1 MLEQLEGDV
10 TDALENLRELARGV
24 YPPLLADRGLTAAID
39 AQSRRSA
46 VPVRVEADGIDRYPQ
61 EIETAVYFC
70 TLEALQNAA
79 KYADASQ
86 ITVRL
91 VENHGELV
99 LSVRDDGRG
108 FDPAVTPLGAGLQN
122 MSDRLAALGGT
133 LIVRSRAGGG
143 TTIEGRIPVRSSSD
157 RMRGRAPRR
166 RRDAV
171 PVPPP

>member
-1 MLEQLEGDV
+1 
-10 TDALENLRELARGV
+10 
-24 YPPLLADRGLTAAID
+24 
-39 AQSRRSA
+39 

-79 KYADASQ
+79 KYADAGQ
-86 ITVRL
+86 VTVRL

-143 TTIEGRIPVRSSSD
+143 TTIEGRIPL
-157 RMRGRAPRR
+157 GRHLVGSEQGTGAAP
-166 RRDAV
+166 A
-171 PVPPP
+171 